1 MVGVRTLLLLLLL
14 TLVAAAATSRPA
26 LAQRQRVLVIMSY
39 DEGYVWEQDI
49 RSGIQTLLAM
59 QTQLRFFYMNTK
71 NDFPGG
77 GHKARAALAVFNEFK
92 PHGVIAVDDNAQAL
106 FVVPYLRNKVDT
118 PVIFCGVN
126 AEPEAYG
133 YPAANVT
140 GVLERLHIRETIAF
154 AQMLSSEI
162 KTMGF
167 LTRPNPTAAAILAQ
181 IESERT
187 SYPVNALPIS
197 QVNTFKEA
205 VEAVDRLRQ
214 RCDALY
220 LVNLNGLLD
229 EKGAPMLE
237 PDLIGPLCKRFGKP
251 TMGSSPYHVKGGA
264 LLTVANSGQEQG
276 ELAATMLITHFGGTP
291 LVELPISHN
300 RKGQRMINLNT
311 MRALGIHPVPATLV
325 GVTFYEGQ

>member
-1 MVGVRTLLLLLLL
+1 MVGIRTLLLLLIL
-14 TLVAAAATSRPA
+14 TLAAATATSRPA
-26 LAQRQRVLVIMSY
+26 FAQGQRVLVIMSY
-39 DEGYVWEQDI
+39 DAGYVWEQDI
-49 RSGIQTLLAM
+49 RSGIQTLLAN
-59 QTQLRFFYMNTK
+59 QAHLRFFYMDTK

-77 GHKARAALAVFNEFK
+77 GHKARAALAVFNDFK
-92 PHGVIAVDDNAQAL
+92 PHGVIAADDNAQSL

-126 AEPEAYG
+126 AGPETYG

-140 GVLERLHIRETIAF
+140 GVVERLHIRETIAF
-154 AQMLSSEI
+154 AQMLSSGI
-162 KTMGF
+162 KTVGF
-167 LTRPNPTAAAILAQ
+167 LTRPNPTTAAILTQ

-187 SYPVNALPIS
+187 SYSVNSLPIS
-197 QVNTFKEA
+197 QVNTLTEA
-205 VEAVDRLRQ
+205 VEAVDRLRR

-251 TMGSSPYHVKGGA
+251 TMGSSPYHVKAGA
-264 LLTVANSGQEQG
+264 LLTVANSGHEQG
-276 ELAATMLITHFGGTP
+276 ELAARMLITHLAGTP

-300 RKGQRMINLNT
+300 RKGQRMINLST
-311 MRALGIHPVPATLV
+311 MRALGIQPVPATLV
-325 GVTFYEGQ
+325 GVTFYEGE